1 MSSIEKAFAIVKE
14 SELDQRLRKTEEAW
28 EKFRAGLLDPAGKM
42 DEEKCKAYE
51 QKIMAKLKSGK
62 RLTSQELSFLRMHNP
77 SLYEIAMRV
86 ERERQ
91 ALRSRLKSC
100 RSKEEVQQV
109 ISGQME
115 VIKAMKEAGDPA
127 AEYMTAMVEHE
138 VKTLRESSA
147 YAKLPETIEEARR
160 KKKQQTKEKDPFEEK
175 DKKETEMDQENN
187 MGWSLL
193 MQGQFQC
200 EMIGQLA
207 AEIL

>member
-1 MSSIEKAFAIVKE
+1 MSSIEKAFALVKD
-14 SELDQRLRKTEEAW
+14 SELDQHLRKTEDVW

-42 DEEKCKAYE
+42 DEEKCKEYE

-77 SLYEIAMRV
+77 SLYEVAIRV
-86 ERERQ
+86 ERARQ
-91 ALRSRLKSC
+91 AFRSRLKAC
-100 RSKEEVQQV
+100 KSKEEVQQV

-138 VKTLRESSA
+138 AKTLRESSV
-147 YAKLPETIEEARR
+147 YAKLPDTMEEARR
-160 KKKQQTKEKDPFEEK
+160 KKKEQNKEKDPFEEK
-175 DKKETEMDQENN
+175 DKKEAEMDRKNN

-193 MQGQFQC
+193 VQGQFQC
-200 EMIGQLA
+200 DMIGQLT